1 MHNQDDKHQSKNEE
15 QEIAFEEP
23 SWVKPVKVA
32 SAIMG
37 LMIVAGLVLLVYGV
51 STGMGKLAETTKGDR
66 VFTYPAG
73 HSLVTSSSSPDG
85 NVQLVF
91 DDANGTRK
99 ILTIDPNSKKVIAT
113 ITLQE
118 GKAFGFND

>member
-1 MHNQDDKHQSKNEE
+1 MHNQDDKHQSLNEN

-37 LMIVAGLVLLVYGV
+37 LMIVAGLVLLIYGL
-51 STGMGKLAETTKGDR
+51 STGMGKLAETTKDDR

-73 HSLVTSSSSPDG
+73 YSLVHSSLGQNG
-85 NVQLVF
+85 NMLLSF
-91 DDANGTRK
+91 DDQAGTRT
-99 ILTIDPNSKKVIAT
+99 ILHIDPNTKKVIAT
-113 ITLQE
+113 ITLQQDQS
-118 GKAFGFND
+118 FGFRD